1 MRLLP
6 ARNYFGW
13 RLVPEVDFLQR
24 GYRVDCS
31 RVPSRW
37 PGPRVPPL
45 TPAPAYLASE
55 PVSRFSAR
63 LLLVVTCLW
72 VGVMNC
78 PAPLIYRPG
87 EGWTY
92 EAVGAGA
99 AWQRK
104 RAKDQ
109 LAVAQEAFDAG
120 QYRLALKAAKHTT
133 KTWPLSDSSGRA
145 QYLIG
150 RCYEARKRDERA
162 FKEYQKALT
171 KYPKLENYSEIQQR
185 QFEIANRYLG
195 GQWFKLW
202 GYIPF
207 FPSMDRT
214 AKLFDQ
220 VNKNGPYSEI
230 GPKALMNI
238 GAAREK
244 QKDYRLAVRAYERAA
259 DKYYDRPKVGA
270 DAMYSAGIAW
280 NRLARRAEYDQS
292 IAGNAINFLNDFKA
306 LYPDDQRTDE
316 ATKIIASLKTEQAR
330 GALKTAEFYEK
341 YKRYQGALVY
351 YNEVLVKDPKSI
363 FAAQARERIEALK
376 PKAQKQV
383 SRWAQNDAR
392 MLERERINATNAPA
406 GKTSKKAP

>member
-1 MRLLP
+1 MTR
-6 ARNYFGW
+6 
-13 RLVPEVDFLQR
+13 
-24 GYRVDCS
+24 
-31 RVPSRW
+31 
-37 PGPRVPPL
+37 
-45 TPAPAYLASE
+45 APAYLALH
-55 PVSRFSAR
+55 PVIRHSTR
-63 LLLVVTCLW
+63 LLLVASCLW
-72 VGVMNC
+72 VAVMNC

-120 QYRLALKAAKHTT
+120 QFRLALKAAKHTV

-145 QYLIG
+145 QYLVG
-150 RCYEARKRDERA
+150 RCYEARKMDERA

-171 KYPKLENYSEIQQR
+171 RYPKLDNYAEIQQR
-185 QFEIANRYLG
+185 QFDIANRFLG

-214 AKLFDQ
+214 AKLLDQ

-244 QKDYRLAVRAYERAA
+244 QKDFRLAVKAYERAA

-280 NRLARRAEYDQS
+280 NRLAKRAEYDQS
-292 IAGNAINFLNDFKA
+292 LAGNAINFLNDFKA
-306 LYPDDQRTDE
+306 LYPDDPRTEE
-316 ATKIIASLKTEQAR
+316 ATKIVSDLKSEQAR
-330 GALKTAEFYEK
+330 GALKTAQFYEK

-351 YNEVLVKDPKSI
+351 YNEVLVKDPNSRY
-363 FAAQARERIEALK
+363 AAEARERIDLLK
-376 PKAQKQV
+376 PKAQLQV
-383 SRWAQNDAR
+383 RRWSENDAR
-392 MLERERINATNAPA
+392 QLERERIAATNAPSA
-406 GKTSKKAP
+406 KDGRKKNSR

>member
-1 MRLLP
+1 M
-6 ARNYFGW
+6 
-13 RLVPEVDFLQR
+13 
-24 GYRVDCS
+24 
-31 RVPSRW
+31 
-37 PGPRVPPL
+37 
-45 TPAPAYLASE
+45 
-55 PVSRFSAR
+55 
-63 LLLVVTCLW
+63 
-72 VGVMNC
+72 
-78 PAPLIYRPG
+78 
-87 EGWTY
+87 
-92 EAVGAGA
+92 
-99 AWQRK
+99 
-104 RAKDQ
+104 
-109 LAVAQEAFDAG
+109 
-120 QYRLALKAAKHTT
+120 
-133 KTWPLSDSSGRA
+133 
-145 QYLIG
+145 
-150 RCYEARKRDERA
+150 DERA

-171 KYPKLENYSEIQQR
+171 KYPKLDNYSEIQQR

-244 QKDYRLAVRAYERAA
+244 QKDFRQAVRAYERAA

-270 DAMYSAGIAW
+270 DAMYAAGIAW

-306 LYPDDQRTDE
+306 LYPDDQRSEE
-316 ATKIIASLKTEQAR
+316 ATKIVSSLKTEQAR

-351 YNEVLVKDPKSI
+351 YNEALRPANGSNSSSPRHRNKCAGGPKSMPANCSASASTRPTHPPARPKNNPNEHRSQPHPLVDRGLLARRDLGTRGRLWWLLTRPQQWTI
-363 FAAQARERIEALK
+363 GGRSSHSHRPRRQRDRRAPPGRRGQPRPSRPNPCRWHVSLSHPGRRRHRHHHRASKIPAQSPDLPIEGHHRHPRL
-376 PKAQKQV
+376 
-383 SRWAQNDAR
+383 
-392 MLERERINATNAPA
+392 
-406 GKTSKKAP
+406 

>member
-1 MRLLP
+1 M
-6 ARNYFGW
+6 
-13 RLVPEVDFLQR
+13 
-24 GYRVDCS
+24 
-31 RVPSRW
+31 
-37 PGPRVPPL
+37 
-45 TPAPAYLASE
+45 TPAPSYLASGA
-55 PVSRFSAR
+55 VSRFSLRFWLA
-63 LLLVVTCLW
+63 LTCLW
-72 VGVMNC
+72 AGVVNC

-99 AWQRK
+99 SWQRK

-133 KTWPLSDSSGRA
+133 KTWPLSDASGRA
-145 QYLIG
+145 QYLVG
-150 RCYEARKRDERA
+150 RCYEARKMDERA

-171 KYPKLENYSEIQQR
+171 KYPKLENYAEIQQR
-185 QFEIANRYLG
+185 QFAIANRYLG

-270 DAMYSAGIAW
+270 DAMYAAGIAW
-280 NRLARRAEYDQS
+280 NRLAKRAEYDQS

-306 LYPDDQRTDE
+306 LYPDDQRNEE
-316 ATKIIASLKTEQAR
+316 ANKIVSTLKTEQAR

-351 YNEVLVKDPKSI
+351 YNEVLVKDPNSV
-363 FAAQARERIEALK
+363 FAAQARERIDALK
-376 PKAQKQV
+376 PKAQRQV
-383 SRWAQNDAR
+383 RRWSENDAR
-392 MLERERINATNAPA
+392 MLERERVNATNAPTA
-406 GKTSKKAP
+406 KGGKKDK

>member
-1 MRLLP
+1 M
-6 ARNYFGW
+6 
-13 RLVPEVDFLQR
+13 
-24 GYRVDCS
+24 
-31 RVPSRW
+31 
-37 PGPRVPPL
+37 
-45 TPAPAYLASE
+45 
-55 PVSRFSAR
+55 R
-63 LLLVVTCLW
+63 LLLVMTCLW
-72 VGVMNC
+72 IGVMNC

-109 LAVAQEAFDAG
+109 LVVAQEAFDAG

-150 RCYEARKRDERA
+150 RCYEARKMDERA

-171 KYPKLENYSEIQQR
+171 KYPKLDNYSEIQQR

-244 QKDYRLAVRAYERAA
+244 QKDFRQAVRAYERAA

-270 DAMYSAGIAW
+270 DAMYAAGIAW

-306 LYPDDQRTDE
+306 LYPDDQRSEE
-316 ATKIIASLKTEQAR
+316 AT
-330 GALKTAEFYEK
+330 
-341 YKRYQGALVY
+341 KRYQGALVY
-351 YNEVLVKDPKSI
+351 YNEALLMDPNST
-363 FAAQARERIEALK
+363 FAAQARERIEFLK

-383 SRWAQNDAR
+383 RRWSEVDAR
-392 MLERERINATNAPA
+392 QLQRERVNATNAPA
-406 GKTSKKAP
+406 AKTPKKSQ

>member
-1 MRLLP
+1 MCPRDRRDTRP
-6 ARNYFGW
+6 KEPR
-13 RLVPEVDFLQR
+13 PK
-24 GYRVDCS
+24 
-31 RVPSRW
+31 
-37 PGPRVPPL
+37 RVPPL
-45 TPAPAYLASE
+45 TPAPAYLASGA
-55 PVSRFSAR
+55 VSRFSVRA
-63 LLLVVTCLW
+63 LMVVTCLW

-150 RCYEARKRDERA
+150 RCYEARKMDERA
-162 FKEYQKALT
+162 FKEYQKALI
-171 KYPKLENYSEIQQR
+171 KYPKLDNYSEIQQR

-238 GAAREK
+238 GMAREK
-244 QKDYRLAVRAYERAA
+244 QKDYRQAVRAYERAA

-270 DAMYSAGIAW
+270 DAMYAAGIAW
-280 NRLARRAEYDQS
+280 NRLAKRAEYDQS
-292 IAGNAINFLNDFKA
+292 LAGNAINFLNDFKA
-306 LYPDDQRTDE
+306 LYPDDQRSEE
-316 ATKIIASLKTEQAR
+316 ATQIVSSLKTEQAR

-351 YNEVLVKDPKSI
+351 YNEVLVKDPKSS
-363 FAAQARERIEALK
+363 FAAQARERIEFLK

-383 SRWAQNDAR
+383 RRWSENDAR
-392 MLERERINATNAPA
+392 ALERERMNATNAPA
-406 GKTSKKAP
+406 GKTQKKSK